1 LILLFNSVF
10 QKLII
15 LQRWFLHWDRK
26 AETNVEAAESYL
38 TDYLE
43 TLSLH
48 MLKITYPSH
57 DFRIRKENNRE
68 IIFDEV
74 RRRWVTLTPEE
85 WVRQN
90 FLQYLLRVKN
100 YPRALLSVEKL
111 IKLGELRKRC
121 DIVVYKEDRP
131 WMIVECKEM
140 NAGLN
145 LPVLEQILR
154 YNIAHQVE
162 YLVMT
167 NGRKSF
173 AYQLAENSFCEIE
186 ELPAL

>member
-1 LILLFNSVF
+1 
-10 QKLII
+10 
-15 LQRWFLHWDRK
+15 
-26 AETNVEAAESYL
+26 
-38 TDYLE
+38 
-43 TLSLH
+43 
-48 MLKITYPSH
+48 MLRINYPPYN
-57 DFRIRKENNRE
+57 FRIKKEGNRE
-68 IIFDEV
+68 FVFDEV

-90 FLQYLLRVKN
+90 FLQFLMQVKN
-100 YPRALLSVEKL
+100 YPRSLLSIEKL

-140 NAGLN
+140 NTGLN

-162 YLVMT
+162 YIVIT
-167 NGRKSF
+167 NGKASL
-173 AYQLAENSFCEIE
+173 AYQLAEDSFREIE
-186 ELPAL
+186 ELPSL